1 LRKSTLYVIVSCLLL
16 TLLASCG
23 NAEANSKDV
32 KILRMANATPD
43 ERSLSRALYKFGDI
57 IEEETNGSIQV
68 EVYTNTILGGD
79 REIFERMQFNIIQG
93 ATISTGPIAQFAK
106 DFNVFDLPFLFPDK
120 DSAFEVLDGP
130 IGQELLEK
138 LEEQNIVGLN
148 YWENGYRQLSN
159 NKREIKQL
167 EDVNGLDIRTLEN
180 KLHMNIWK
188 QLGAN
193 PTAVSYG
200 ELYLAMEQGIVD
212 GQENPAGNV
221 VNSKFYEVQK
231 YITKTDH
238 IYNASPLM
246 ISKPFWESLTSE
258 EQEIIKAAAEEMK
271 HEQREQNQKE
281 NDESYELL
289 EEQGMVVTELSEKE
303 RLRLREAVEPVYDQ
317 YRKAYGN
324 EVLDKM
330 LEIIEKDE

>member
-1 LRKSTLYVIVSCLLL
+1 MRKSTLYVIVSCLLL

-79 REIFERMQFNIIQG
+79 REIFERIQFNIIQG